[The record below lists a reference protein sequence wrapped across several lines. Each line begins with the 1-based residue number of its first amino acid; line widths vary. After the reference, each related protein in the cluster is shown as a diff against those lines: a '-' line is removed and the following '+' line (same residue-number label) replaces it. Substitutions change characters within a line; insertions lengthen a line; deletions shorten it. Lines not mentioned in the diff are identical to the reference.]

1 MVEAYFEDLTPEQ
14 FEQMPLGE
22 AVRGSVRRELL
33 HVVHE
38 ELFIGPLPPP
48 AVLERYAT
56 IYPEAPAVIFQAF
69 RKQVDH
75 RIELER
81 FAVTSNAK
89 RSTEG
94 LRLGFVITMFSLIL
108 GGFLIMNGHD
118 QAGAAIIVTNL
129 AALAG
134 VFVYGSQQQSEERRK
149 KTQTKEDALPDREPG
164 KLSPEKSQDS
174 RDDTLE
180 PN

>member
-1 MVEAYFEDLTPEQ
+1 
-14 FEQMPLGE
+14 MPIGE

-75 RIELER
+75 RIEIER
-81 FAVTSNAK
+81 FAVTSNAN

-94 LRLGFVITMFSLIL
+94 LRLGFVITMFSLVL

-118 QAGAAIIVTNL
+118 QAGAAIIVTNI

-149 KTQTKEDALPDREPG
+149 KAQTMKDALPGQRPG
-164 KLSPEKSQDS
+164 RLPSGDS
-174 RDDTLE
+174 EETPGETASLD
-180 PN
+180 